1 MPVLRGGIQRRR
13 VHNIVRPRH
22 IEAHAHV
29 SEWASVRG
37 AEEGEKTARA
47 AALRHM
53 QLWTDA
59 QCPAIRR
66 NV

>member
-1 MPVLRGGIQRRR
+1 MPGLRAGIHRRR

-22 IEAHAHV
+22 IEEHARV

-37 AEEGEKTARA
+37 AEEGEKTAQA

-53 QLWTDA
+53 QLW
-59 QCPAIRR
+59 
-66 NV
+66 NG